1 MAKEFIKVAQKAIN
15 DRIQRNKKVVTASC
29 GVDIANCGNLYFWM
43 QYENIKTFPVSIDED
58 LILDEKSVDAYLDVL
73 LNDFRQIITKE
84 MGL

>member
-29 GVDIANCGNLYFWM
+29 GVDVVGGELYFWM
-43 QYENIKTFPVSIDED
+43 QHENIKTFPVSIDED
-58 LILDEKSVDAYLDVL
+58 LILDEKSVDDYLDVL
-73 LNDFRQIITKE
+73 LNDFGQIITKE